1 MYGNKAKIQSE
12 FKSVDIRHKNSKA
25 CKSKTPKECQLK
37 PLSIL
42 NAMKPENNYK
52 PAYDNRFPMKY
63 PGEFLVEKSVGY
75 VMTNQ
80 TEIEGK
86 AAAMKNMNP
95 NLKIFAFMTDPV
107 SRLYSHLN
115 MCIREKLFFCKN
127 QNLDEVMKKVT
138 NYFQRYN
145 STEFVAS
152 EKMKYGAYYRIGRAY
167 KIMVKPYDMVHILWS
182 LL

>member
-1 MYGNKAKIQSE
+1 
-12 FKSVDIRHKNSKA
+12 
-25 CKSKTPKECQLK
+25 
-37 PLSIL
+37 
-42 NAMKPENNYK
+42 
-52 PAYDNRFPMKY
+52 
-63 PGEFLVEKSVGY
+63 
-75 VMTNQ
+75 MTNQ

-115 MCIREKLFFCKN
+115 MCIRENWFFCKN

-138 NYFQRYN
+138 NYFQTYN

-152 EKMKYGAYYRIGRAY
+152 EEMKYGAYYRIGRAY
-167 KIMVKPYDMVHILWS
+167 KIQV
-182 LL
+182 